1 MKLTPFQ
8 MGELHRMIWQHER
21 VRFVA
26 YNKYGKQ
33 CIVTARVKALTPE
46 GIVVDYDTLP
56 ESASS
61 SHVPVEAMFYT
72 ELKKE
77 KGLFKKASLR
87 DGFFVEKI
95 MTNVGFEFFENDV
108 LTIAK
113 AKKVFAENSKNDR
126 REECDIAIDQKYI
139 HYNQFIGNRV
149 SIFKNHGDETINV
162 SGVLEYATKVNN
174 SEIYLTIFENSSRE
188 DVRIDPKAD
197 DFFVWHNGFAS
208 QIYALADEE
217 DVRKMGEMVQG
228 KNESEQGRDSI
239 SRVEVADKREIV
251 QGSSKSEQNKD
262 SKEESEP
269 GNEE

>member
-8 MGELHRMIWQHER
+8 MGELHRMIWQHEC

-33 CIVTARVKALTPE
+33 CIVSARVKALTPE
-46 GIVVDYDTLP
+46 GIVVDYDTLA

-72 ELKKE
+72 ELKKG

-113 AKKVFAENSKNDR
+113 AKKIFAENFKNDR
-126 REECDIAIDQKYI
+126 REECDIAIDPKYI

-149 SIFKNHGDETINV
+149 SIFKNHGNETISI
-162 SGVLEYATKVNN
+162 SGVLEYATKVRN

-188 DVRIDPKAD
+188 DVRVVPNVD
-197 DFFVWHNGFAS
+197 DFFVVQNGFTF
-208 QIYALADEE
+208 QIFALADEG

-228 KNESEQGRDSI
+228 KKESEQGKDFK
-239 SRVEVADKREIV
+239 SRVKVADKYDVV
-251 QGSSKSEQNKD
+251 QCASKSEQNN
-262 SKEESEP
+262 SKEEAEP